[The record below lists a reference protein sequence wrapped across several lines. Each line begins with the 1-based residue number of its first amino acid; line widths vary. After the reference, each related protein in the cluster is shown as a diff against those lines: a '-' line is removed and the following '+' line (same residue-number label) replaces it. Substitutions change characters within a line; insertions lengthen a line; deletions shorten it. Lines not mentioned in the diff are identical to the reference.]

1 MRINEVSEMVEN
13 TKENIKK
20 LAQKVFDE
28 WGMDTLRNFV
38 VEKLEWEYENNKGT
52 FEIDWLTYMEEI

>member
-1 MRINEVSEMVEN
+1 MSEMVEH

-38 VEKLEWEYENNKGT
+38 VEKLEREYENDKGT
-52 FEIDWLTYMEEI
+52 FEIDWLTYIEEV